1 MPGTGDVAAA
11 APPGRRLAAWGIDTG
26 LLAGAAVL
34 LGVMTWGRLNG
45 IREDGL
51 WGRVWSA
58 VWGLLLSGGDVQG
71 AAEDFG
77 VSIWRTIVGD
87 IQQAL
92 FLLVLIEFLH
102 QFAGQLFAG
111 RTAGKAVLDLRV
123 ENARTAK
130 SVALRRALTT
140 TAGGTGLYCLAWVLL
155 LHGVFFLAV
164 LTWML
169 AVGVLVANSVP
180 VLFGGRRRTLAD
192 MVAGT
197 VVVPGHGY
205 RRAAGYAAHGAGRA
219 WAGTRSAGQAAGH
232 AVRDQ
237 AARLNAEDRVRR
249 AMDSDRARQAQELGR
264 RSAAKLRDAAQGER
278 AQQLQH
284 KGKRLG
290 GRLKNAYTDRR
301 ASRQGPSA
309 PTNTPTNTPPPM
321 PPPAIPPPAPHY
333 DPYTQ
338 PEPSTRPDQ
347 YARRPD
353 PYWPPDGPPPGGSG

>member
-1 MPGTGDVAAA
+1 MGS
-11 APPGRRLAAWGIDTG
+11 PGRRFAAWGIDTG

-34 LGVMTWGRLNG
+34 LSVMTWGRLNG
-45 IREDGL
+45 ILQDGL
-51 WGRVWSA
+51 WGQVWSA

-77 VSIWRTIVGD
+77 LSIWRTVVSD

-92 FLLVLIEFLH
+92 LLLVLIEFLH
-102 QFAGQLFAG
+102 QFAGQAFAG

-140 TAGGTGLYCLAWVLL
+140 TAGGTGLYCLAWILL
-155 LHGVFFLAV
+155 LHGVFFLAL
-164 LTWML
+164 LTWTL

-192 MVAGT
+192 VVAGT
-197 VVVPGHGY
+197 VVVPASGY
-205 RRAAGYAAHGAGRA
+205 RRAAEYAAHGAGRA
-219 WAGTRSAGQAAGH
+219 WAGTRSTGQAAGH

-249 AMDSDRARQAQELGR
+249 AMESDRARQAQQRAQEGARQAQELGR
-264 RSAAKLRDAAQGER
+264 RSAAKMRDAAQSER
-278 AQQLQH
+278 AQQLQD

-301 ASRQGPSA
+301 APRQESPA
-309 PTNTPTNTPPPM
+309 PPTTPPPM

-338 PEPSTRPDQ
+338 PDQHAQHQHAQPEPSTRPDQ
-347 YARRPD
+347 Y
-353 PYWPPDGPPPGGSG
+353 GNG